1 MRPVRGMYY
10 DTSLVYVRIV
20 FVLLVLAVAICNIL
34 CVAVLF
40 FGLSL
45 AVYGFKARRN
55 SFPFLFS
62 YNGILCTPRAPWGV
76 VDWVV
81 GRGVAA
87 WAARLFSEYVIVNS
101 RSSSRI
107 APSTDLP
114 SLRGAESSLC
124 IGLSGQRSSRVQAI
138 GIARRKQ

>member
-1 MRPVRGMYY
+1 MAEITLHSLSYASRVRAMRPVRGMYY

-62 YNGILCTPRAPWGV
+62 YERNSLYPRAPWGV

-87 WAARLFSEYVIVNS
+87 WAARRS
-101 RSSSRI
+101 RKPN
-107 APSTDLP
+107 AK
-114 SLRGAESSLC
+114 LC
-124 IGLSGQRSSRVQAI
+124 FLNT
-138 GIARRKQ
+138 